1 MVGYFADGTRKGHT
15 SFRVRVN
22 RVNVQ
27 QKHKKIPSRIV
38 LEGIIFILQTEIYYF
53 SAIAACAA
61 ASLAI
66 GTRKG
71 EQLT

>member
-1 MVGYFADGTRKGHT
+1 MPTGRGAARDEVPGSEAGCLGARCGASSRYFFAST
-15 SFRVRVN
+15 
-22 RVNVQ
+22 
-27 QKHKKIPSRIV
+27 
-38 LEGIIFILQTEIYYF
+38 
-53 SAIAACAA
+53 ACAA